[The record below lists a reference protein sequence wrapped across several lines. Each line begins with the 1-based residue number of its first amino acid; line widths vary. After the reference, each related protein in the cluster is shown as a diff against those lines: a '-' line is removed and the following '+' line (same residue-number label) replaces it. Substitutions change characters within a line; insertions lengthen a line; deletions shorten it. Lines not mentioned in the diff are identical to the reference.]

1 VNAQG
6 QFSEITE
13 VLINKID
20 SSHHRFL
27 IDQWGINYL
36 THELS
41 QPEKEEAEINKLA
54 DSTISSRIR
63 LLDQNTPLDFR
74 FTSDVRSIVRYY
86 LGKKFDF
93 VRTLKSR
100 SEFYFPLFEAALD
113 RHGLPMELK
122 YIPIIESGLNPRA
135 KSPAGATGLWQF
147 MHATGKM
154 QGLEITSYIDQRMD
168 PYLSTDAACRYF
180 KRLYKL
186 FGNWELAIAAYNAG
200 PGNITRAIRNS
211 GGKTNFWDLRPYLP
225 KETSNYIPS
234 FISAVYVL
242 NYSGTHGVKQMDPL
256 INFFEI
262 DTIQAEKGIDLLD
275 IAYLLSIDSSLI
287 KNLNPQYKYHYV
299 PPPKNKIPYKF
310 LVPKVA
316 MHKFSSFSDSL
327 YSMTSLRLKK
337 SPLPTPGK
345 SASGKLH
352 IVKSGDTLSQI
363 AEKYSLKLI
372 DIKRWN
378 RLKSTKIRIG
388 QKLRI

>member
-1 VNAQG
+1 MNAQG

-186 FGNWELAIAAYNAG
+186 FGN
-200 PGNITRAIRNS
+200 
-211 GGKTNFWDLRPYLP
+211 D
-225 KETSNYIPS
+225 
-234 FISAVYVL
+234 
-242 NYSGTHGVKQMDPL
+242 
-256 INFFEI
+256 
-262 DTIQAEKGIDLLD
+262 
-275 IAYLLSIDSSLI
+275 
-287 KNLNPQYKYHYV
+287 
-299 PPPKNKIPYKF
+299 
-310 LVPKVA
+310 
-316 MHKFSSFSDSL
+316 
-327 YSMTSLRLKK
+327 
-337 SPLPTPGK
+337 
-345 SASGKLH
+345 
-352 IVKSGDTLSQI
+352 
-363 AEKYSLKLI
+363 
-372 DIKRWN
+372 
-378 RLKSTKIRIG
+378 
-388 QKLRI
+388 